1 MLVYNDFVYVNNVL
15 MKTMYIL
22 VYSIFMSSSYVRWQF
37 NSTYFQIK
45 SELNSWTVEQL
56 LVAQLLPTRNWF
68 IKVAYSVWL
77 TLGIMAGFRIF

>member
-15 MKTMYIL
+15 MKTMNIL

-45 SELNSWTVEQL
+45 SELSL
-56 LVAQLLPTRNWF
+56 
-68 IKVAYSVWL
+68 
-77 TLGIMAGFRIF
+77 

>member
-45 SELNSWTVEQL
+45 SELNLLQL

-77 TLGIMAGFRIF
+77 TLGIMAGLRIF

>member
-15 MKTMYIL
+15 MKTMNIL

-37 NSTYFQIK
+37 NSTNFQIK
-45 SELNSWTVEQL
+45 SELNLKQL

-77 TLGIMAGFRIF
+77 TLGIMAGLRIF